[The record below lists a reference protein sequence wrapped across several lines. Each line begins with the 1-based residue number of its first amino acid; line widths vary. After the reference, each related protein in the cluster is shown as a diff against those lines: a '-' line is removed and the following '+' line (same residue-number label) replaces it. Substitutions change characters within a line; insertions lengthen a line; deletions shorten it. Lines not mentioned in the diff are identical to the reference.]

1 MNISLT
7 KIYLFFIFLIVVVS
21 LSPACNLNQ
30 THLNQTPP
38 TLDVVN
44 PVPVEKTTFHIQ
56 TVAQTTVSPKRPLM
70 LASESESTQP
80 LQQKEV
86 SLEVKIG
93 QMLMV
98 GFRGSLISD
107 PGVLNIV
114 RDIKKYHLGGVILFD
129 YDMVLK
135 SPRRNIRSPKQV
147 QSLIQWLQVASP
159 NIPLFVAIDEEG
171 GKIHRL
177 KKRFGFQL
185 FTQSAHYL
193 GQKGPTLTYEHAF
206 LIAETLSELGIN
218 FNFAPVV
225 DLNLNPNNPVIG
237 KLGRSFSAKPDIV
250 TQHALRF
257 IEAHHEND
265 ILCAIKHFPG
275 HGSSTDD
282 SHLGFVDV
290 TRTWNADELVPYQN
304 IINAGMADAI
314 MMAHV
319 FNGELDKKYP
329 ATLSQKI
336 ITNILRSKLNYKG
349 VIISDDMQMKAISKR
364 YHFKKAIQTA
374 LQAGVDIIVIGNNLE
389 YDRHIVRKT
398 ITFIKGLIKKGKL
411 EEARINASFMK
422 IQALKKR
429 LVPVDHYQAVVV
441 EDKIGSSSCRRDQN
455 HRLIIKTLPSGSQIK
470 LANIKPYYKKDGICL
485 KSGWYAIYVTH
496 QDYLPNQYWV
506 EISDSDVSVEITL
519 KAK

>member
-1 MNISLT
+1 MDISLT
-7 KIYLFFIFLIVVVS
+7 QIYLFFIFLIVVVS

-30 THLNQTPP
+30 SHLNQTHP
-38 TLDVVN
+38 TLDVVK
-44 PVPVEKTTFHIQ
+44 PVPVEKTTFNIQ
-56 TVAQTTVSPKRPLM
+56 TIAKPVSPERPSM
-70 LASESESTQP
+70 LASKSEPTQP
-80 LQQKEV
+80 LQQEAV
-86 SLEVKIG
+86 SLEVKIA

-98 GFRGSLISD
+98 GFRGTLISD
-107 PGVLNIV
+107 QGVLNIV

-135 SPRRNIRSPKQV
+135 SPRRNIRSPKQLK
-147 QSLIQWLQVASP
+147 SLVQWLKAASP
-159 NIPLFVAIDEEG
+159 NRPLFVAIDEEG
-171 GKIHRL
+171 GNIHRL
-177 KKRFGFQL
+177 KKKFGFQL
-185 FTQSAHYL
+185 SNRSAQYL

-206 LIAETLSELGIN
+206 QIAETLAELGIN
-218 FNFAPVV
+218 FNLAPVV

-237 KLGRSFSAKPDIV
+237 KLGRSFSAKPEIV
-250 TQHALRF
+250 TQHALQF
-257 IEAHHEND
+257 IEAHHENG

-304 IINAGMADAI
+304 IINAGKADAI
-314 MMAHV
+314 MTAHV

-329 ATLSQKI
+329 ATLSREI
-336 ITNILRSKLNYKG
+336 ITNTLRGELNYKG

-389 YDRHIVRKT
+389 YDRHILRKT
-398 ITFIKGLIKKGKL
+398 ITFIKDLIKKGKL
-411 EEARINASFMK
+411 DEARINASFMK

-429 LVPVDHYQAVVV
+429 LAPVDQYQAVVV
-441 EDKIGSSSCRRDQN
+441 ENEVGSSSCSGPQN
-455 HRLIIKTLPSGSQIK
+455 HRLIIKTFPSGSQIK
-470 LANIKPYYKKDGICL
+470 LANIKPFYKKGGICL

-496 QDYLPNQYWV
+496 PDYWESQYWV
-506 EISDSDVSVEITL
+506 EIKESDVSVEFTL